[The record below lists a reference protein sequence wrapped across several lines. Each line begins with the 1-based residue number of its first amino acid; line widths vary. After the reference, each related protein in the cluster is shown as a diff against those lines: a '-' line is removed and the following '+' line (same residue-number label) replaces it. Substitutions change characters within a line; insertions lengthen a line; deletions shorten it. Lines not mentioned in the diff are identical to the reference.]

1 MIFLG
6 KITEI
11 GKINSG
17 TSAKGV
23 EWASLD
29 IEVTESNPHNALYP
43 QIGLFSFF
51 KNGEYVKFAKD
62 FNDFYKIGDEVSVD
76 FNLKCIKYE
85 KGGEQRKFYKTECW
99 KLEKASETVNGVPVI
114 DQPNSDDVDPLPF

>member
-1 MIFLG
+1 MNFLG

-29 IEVTESNPHNALYP
+29 IEITESNPHNEQYP

-62 FNDFYKIGDEVSVD
+62 FNDFYKIGDEVNVD

-85 KGGEQRKFYKTECW
+85 KDGEQRKFYKTEAW
-99 KLEKASETVNGVPVI
+99 KLEKAAETVEGVPVV
-114 DQPNSDDVDPLPF
+114 DQPKSNQPDDLPF